1 MPRRKQVFAHRR
13 EYTSDEE
20 TRTLNGERKQTAS
33 DPMQIDEDVL
43 SIVKTAKALH
53 NEGYLY
59 KDDIPPADLQG
70 LKERYI
76 GDSTKVSTVNDIW
89 KFWDMLEEVAGKPD
103 VKPISVVNSLP
114 TDSDGTEPSS
124 SVSVAHS
131 QEVKVHKRKGKKN
144 ALKHG
149 RVPAEAN
156 LSLTKYS
163 NSKPTMV
170 LQPSISASDL
180 LWLSKLPQVAAKT
193 QQLQSS
199 FPQML
204 ANSVAVCQL
213 SSLKSVTSLLKEQ
226 SAEKHLEE
234 QNSKEVKRKILKQ
247 VRDFIQ
253 GQNARFERL
262 AEIAKRQNSLLEQFA
277 KHMVQKEQQ
286 ELELR
291 GLMQQQLGQIQQME
305 HFYDVQHRQHQQF
318 IHQLRQLQLEF
329 LYELHDHHQC
339 YIQGKGSS

>member
-1 MPRRKQVFAHRR
+1 MDNF
-13 EYTSDEE
+13 
-20 TRTLNGERKQTAS
+20 
-33 DPMQIDEDVL
+33 
-43 SIVKTAKALH
+43 
-53 NEGYLY
+53 
-59 KDDIPPADLQG
+59 
-70 LKERYI
+70 
-76 GDSTKVSTVNDIW
+76 VS
-89 KFWDMLEEVAGKPD
+89 
-103 VKPISVVNSLP
+103 
-114 TDSDGTEPSS
+114 DSDGTEPSS

-131 QEVKVHKRKGKKN
+131 QEVKVRKRKGKKN

-149 RVPAEAN
+149 RAPAKAN

-163 NSKPTMV
+163 VAVNSKPTMV

-262 AEIAKRQNSLLEQFA
+262 AEIAKHQNGLLEQFA